1 MIADLGE
8 QTGWLGGAIF
18 TTPAHAHAHTHLEEL
33 QQSTPVVSQH
43 HLVENGAITL
53 SPAQLG
59 QLRSQEKSHCR
70 LSLWTIKCYID

>member
-18 TTPAHAHAHTHLEEL
+18 TTPAPAHTHLEEL

-59 QLRSQEKSHCR
+59 QLS
-70 LSLWTIKCYID
+70 LSRKVSLPA